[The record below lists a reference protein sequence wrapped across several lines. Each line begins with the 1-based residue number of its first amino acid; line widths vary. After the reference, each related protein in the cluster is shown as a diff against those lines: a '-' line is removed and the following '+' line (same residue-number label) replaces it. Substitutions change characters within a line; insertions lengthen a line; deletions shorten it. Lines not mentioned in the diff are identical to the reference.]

1 MVDDD
6 SEPKVARFE
15 EAPGH
20 SELYIDTAI
29 PGHFRTVY
37 NLIGTNVGE
46 DPESEAAIEPAAFNL
61 CVVEAPPG
69 NGAALHDHE
78 TVEVFMP
85 LTGTWEVYYGD
96 DGEESVSL
104 EPWDA
109 VQIPPGVFRGFR
121 NAGEGDAYLLALT
134 DGVDPGRV
142 TWPESLEADAERH
155 GLRRD
160 EEGNLVRTD

>member
-1 MVDDD
+1 MGDG
-6 SEPKVARFE
+6 ENRPEVARFD

-20 SELYIDTAI
+20 SELYIDTGI

-46 DPESEAAIEPAAFNL
+46 DPESEAAIDPEEFNL
-61 CVVEAPPG
+61 CVVEAPPD

-85 LTGTWEVYYGD
+85 LSGEWEVYYGD
-96 DGEESVSL
+96 DGEESVIL
-104 EPWDA
+104 EPWDT

-121 NAGEGDAYLLALT
+121 NAGDEDAHLLALT
-134 DGVDPGRV
+134 GGVDPGRV
-142 TWPESLEADAERH
+142 TWPESIEAEAERH
-155 GLRRD
+155 GLRRTD
-160 EEGNLVRTD
+160 EGDLVRIG

>member
-29 PGHFRTVY
+29 PGHFRTVF

-46 DPESEAAIEPAAFNL
+46 APESEAAVEPEEFNL

-85 LTGTWEVYYGD
+85 LSGEWEVYYGD
-96 DGEESVSL
+96 EGEESVIL
-104 EPWDA
+104 EQWDTI
-109 VQIPPGVFRGFR
+109 QISPGTFRGFR
-121 NAGEGDAYLLALT
+121 NAGDEDAHLLALT
-134 DGVDPGRV
+134 GGVDPGRV
-142 TWPESLEADAERH
+142 TWPESLQEEAEAH

-160 EEGNLVRTD
+160 DEGNLIRIE